1 VCGLFRTSAPDV
13 PALARV
19 GELER
24 PLGTTGR
31 AADTIA
37 RMRTALSILA
47 GLALGAGCSRSEP
60 TRRPNLIVIV
70 VDTLRA
76 DHTDPSQGLASMPAL
91 QAFAADGVRFG
102 QAFSH
107 VPMTLPSHV
116 SLFTSRLP
124 FMTGVKLNAQPVP
137 EGLPLLTSWLKR
149 FDYESS
155 AVVSLA
161 SLWPIAPHTGLDR
174 GFHEFVYDGQVDCW
188 PADRVDQEL
197 TPVLDRLGK
206 DHKPFFLL
214 AHYSDP
220 HDPYSAHGT
229 VERKVDLR
237 LDGELV
243 QELDSS
249 EFAFRSGVVELS
261 PGTHTLELSGAHP
274 FRLRLLEPRTPQG
287 VMPLEWTDGG
297 MLKDVQL
304 ARAKITNPGD
314 APLACDLWLWLQD
327 VLNEQENRARY
338 RLEVEFADRMV
349 GGFLDELRKRGL
361 YDESLVVFLSDHGEA
376 LGEHGHTGHVVNLYD
391 ELLHVPLVIKPPK
404 GSARQAELAAASG
417 RFARLVDVV
426 PTLLDLLDLPP
437 MPGQEGQSLL
447 AQSQPMPLLA
457 ETHPPMAPREL
468 FALRDP
474 RFKLVYRPKDG
485 QFEMYDL
492 ASDPRE
498 LTDVFA
504 SRGNELAHWQRE
516 LRDIAEHAAQ
526 LGTTAP
532 VLDAAAAQRL
542 KALGY

>member
-1 VCGLFRTSAPDV
+1 
-13 PALARV
+13 
-19 GELER
+19 
-24 PLGTTGR
+24 
-31 AADTIA
+31 
-37 RMRTALSILA
+37 MRSTLSILA
-47 GLALGAGCSRSEP
+47 GLLLCAGCTRSEP
-60 TRRPNLIVIV
+60 ARPNLIVIV

-91 QAFAADGVRFG
+91 QAFAADGVRFT

-107 VPMTLPSHV
+107 APMTLPSHV

-124 FMTGVKLNAQPVP
+124 FVTGIRLNAQPVP
-137 EGLPLLTSWLKR
+137 DGLPLLTSWLPR
-149 FDYESS
+149 FGYESS

-161 SLWPIAPHTGLDR
+161 SLWPIVPETGLDR

-188 PADRVDQEL
+188 DADRVDKEL
-197 TPVLDRLGK
+197 TPVLDRLEQGG
-206 DHKPFFLL
+206 KPFFLF

-220 HDPYSAHGT
+220 HDPYSAHGS
-229 VERKVDLR
+229 VERKVELR

-243 QELDSS
+243 QSLDSS

-274 FRLRLLEPRTPQG
+274 FRLRMMEPRGPQG
-287 VMPLEWTDGG
+287 VLPLEWTDGG
-297 MLKDVQL
+297 MLKDLQL
-304 ARAKITNPGD
+304 ARAKVTNATG

-327 VLNEQENRARY
+327 VLDEQENRARY

-349 GGFLDELRKRGL
+349 GSFLDELRERGI
-361 YDESLVVFLSDHGEA
+361 YDKSLIVFLSDHGEA

-404 GSARQAELAAASG
+404 SSTRGAELATASG

-426 PTLLDLLDLPP
+426 PTLLDLLAVPP
-437 MPGQEGQSLL
+437 MPGQQGRSLL
-447 AQSQPMPLLA
+447 EPAQPMPLLA

-468 FALRDP
+468 FALRDA
-474 RFKLVYRPKDG
+474 RFKLVYHPQDG

-498 LTDVFA
+498 LSDVFA
-504 SRGNELAHWQRE
+504 SRGQELADWQRE
-516 LRDIAEHAAQ
+516 LREIAERAAQ